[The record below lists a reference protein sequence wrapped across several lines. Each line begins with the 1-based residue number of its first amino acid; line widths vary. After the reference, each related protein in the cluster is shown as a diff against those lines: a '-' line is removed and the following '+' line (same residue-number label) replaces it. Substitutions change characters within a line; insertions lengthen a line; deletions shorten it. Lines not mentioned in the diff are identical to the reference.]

1 MRGRWFAFVAV
12 LFLVVNATAQMR
24 SSVSAGGSMGR
35 PHPPS
40 GPGIRFNNHFN
51 NGRNFG
57 NFGGAVLY
65 PYGFYDDF
73 YGYGDRYSDPVEP
86 PAPVV
91 VVRDDRPLATAVA
104 PAPTPLPPVDPKII
118 EVPSGPDRVAR
129 GPAAPTTA
137 IFILSDG
144 RKIEAQNY
152 TVTDKFLTVKESH
165 RPTLQIPFDQLNVE
179 ATLAANHAR
188 GLDLQLPENRSEI
201 LINF

>member
-1 MRGRWFAFVAV
+1 
-12 LFLVVNATAQMR
+12 
-24 SSVSAGGSMGR
+24 MGR

-40 GPGIRFNNHFN
+40 VPGIRFNNFNNHFN
-51 NGRNFG
+51 HGRNFG
-57 NFGGAVLY
+57 STVLF

-73 YGYGDRYSDPVEP
+73 YRDRYSDPVEP

-91 VVRDDRPLATAVA
+91 VVRDDRPPATAVA
-104 PAPTPLPPVDPKII
+104 PAPTPLPPADPKII
-118 EVPSGPDRVAR
+118 EVPSALERTAR

-152 TVTDKFLTVKESH
+152 TVTDTFLTVKESH
-165 RPTLQIPFDQLNVE
+165 RPTLQIPLDQLNVE

-188 GLDLQLPENRSEI
+188 GLDLQLPESRSEI